1 MGRHGIDVCVV
12 GSALFQRG
20 RDASEEVEL
29 VREGVRRGHEVYFGT
44 SPEATSGLHG
54 DASASRFLGPG

>member
-1 MGRHGIDVCVV
+1 VGRHGIDVCVV

-29 VREGVRRGHEVYFGT
+29 VREGVRRGHEAFF
-44 SPEATSGLHG
+44 
-54 DASASRFLGPG
+54 ASSLEPAAGAPVPTQG